1 MGINAVVI
9 VMKMINR
16 LVILLGGDAVIG
28 GSALECLLMDV
39 LLYSDLTYTERQ
51 DSFNSYS
58 CGAVVVRVR
67 LVGATQP
74 PIPSFSAISDRSFCR
89 PFDLPN
95 SAFFARTVANRP
107 NGR

>member
-39 LLYSDLTYTERQ
+39 RTLSAKIVLILTPVAQLLSV
-51 DSFNSYS
+51 F
-58 CGAVVVRVR
+58 G
-67 LVGATQP
+67 
-74 PIPSFSAISDRSFCR
+74 
-89 PFDLPN
+89 
-95 SAFFARTVANRP
+95 
-107 NGR
+107 